1 MAGNPIKT
9 LKHGET
15 LSYCCSWASQNF
27 VAKNKAFGKGAKPE
41 DFFGALGSKLA
52 RAEMNEETIFGEGG
66 FADQFPEL
74 RGDLYFV
81 LDDGWDVPFTINP
94 DVEIHMFGSLEIDP
108 ERFPSLRGTPAER
121 LHQLNER
128 IKALGWRGAGLW
140 IAPQIS
146 GERYDDPAWDYA
158 KHEAYWRERILWCKY
173 ADIRYWKV
181 DWGKHSGKAEYR
193 EMMTRLG
200 HELFPELIMEHACC
214 LAPVNGVIPEGKIRY
229 EDFPKIAR
237 IRAISGFSDAFRSY
251 DVTDDM
257 LSATSTLDR
266 LSTLLETAVG
276 IVNCEDELYMGAALG
291 CSVGIMRS
299 AYGKNLFRMCT
310 RLDEITATVKWQRVA
325 PPFAGGE
332 LLRSENVLVD
342 SCYYSE
348 EDTWFCDIM
357 NKTVEQA
364 APAVIARN
372 TPLPLVES
380 DERAPFVIASK
391 NPSGAYSLAAIRRR
405 MALESTTSPRV
416 TCFAADAERVGI
428 FGSFAS
434 VTLQFDRPVASVTA
448 QSLIRGQAL
457 TLDAAKTVNGSTV
470 TLSGA
475 LLASLDTTEDNSE
488 NAVMVTVEFAEN

>member
-1 MAGNPIKT
+1 MGNTIKT

-27 VAKNKAFGKGAKPE
+27 VAKNKAFDKGAKPE

-52 RAEMNEETIFGEGG
+52 RVEMNEDTIFGEGG

-81 LDDGWDVPFTINP
+81 LDDGWDVPYSIDP
-94 DVEIHMFGSLEIDP
+94 DTEIHMFGSLEIDT
-108 ERFPSLRGTPAER
+108 ERFPSLHGTPAER
-121 LHQLNER
+121 LRQINEK
-128 IKALGWRGAGLW
+128 IKERGWRGVGLW

-146 GERYDDPAWDYA
+146 GERYDDPTLDYA

-181 DWGKHSGKAEYR
+181 DWGKHSGKPEYR
-193 EMMTRLG
+193 KMMTDLG

-266 LSTLLETAVG
+266 LSTLLETATGV
-276 IVNCEDELYMGAALG
+276 VNCEDELYMGAALG

-299 AYGKNLFRMCT
+299 AYGANLFHMCT
-310 RLDEITATVKWQRVA
+310 RLDEVTAAIKWQRIA

-332 LLRSENVLVD
+332 LLRSEKILTD
-342 SCYYSE
+342 RCYFRE
-348 EDTWFCDIM
+348 EDTWFRDIM
-357 NKTVEQA
+357 NITVEQA

-372 TPLPLVES
+372 TALPLVEA
-380 DERAPFVIASK
+380 DENAPFVIASR

-405 MALESTTSPRV
+405 MAFENTAAPCV
-416 TCFAADAERVGI
+416 TCFAADAEKIGI
-428 FGSFAS
+428 FGTFAD
-434 VTLQFDRPVASVTA
+434 VTLQFDRPVTSVTA
-448 QSLIRGQAL
+448 QSLIRGQEM
-457 TLDAAKTVNGSTV
+457 TLDAAEVVRGNAV

-475 LLASLDTTEDNSE
+475 LLTSLDTTEDNSE
-488 NAVMVTVEFAEN
+488 NAVMLTVSFAEHG